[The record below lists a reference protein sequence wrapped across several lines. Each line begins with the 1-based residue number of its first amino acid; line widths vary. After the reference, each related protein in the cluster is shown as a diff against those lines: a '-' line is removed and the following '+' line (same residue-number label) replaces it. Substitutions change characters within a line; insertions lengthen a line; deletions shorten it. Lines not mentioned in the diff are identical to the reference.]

1 MKEDLVY
8 LKGHI
13 VVDFEIFIKIKPS
26 PIKRLLA
33 FWSPV
38 HDDPGLVLMV
48 EVYVGLKFGEN
59 SILDDYITLG
69 RPANSDSSR
78 LWARWVV
85 VIRSEVKYLS
95 S

>member
-1 MKEDLVY
+1 MVD

-13 VVDFEIFIKIKPS
+13 VVDFEILIKVEPS
-26 PIKRLLA
+26 PIKRLLT

-38 HDDPGLVLMV
+38 HEDPGLVLMV
-48 EVYVGLKFGEN
+48 EINVGLKFGEN